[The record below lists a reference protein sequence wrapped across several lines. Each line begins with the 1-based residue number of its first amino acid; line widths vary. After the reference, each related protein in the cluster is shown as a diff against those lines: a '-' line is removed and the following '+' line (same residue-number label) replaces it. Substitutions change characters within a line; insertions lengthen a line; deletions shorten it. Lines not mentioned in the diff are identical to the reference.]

1 MNDDT
6 SERFDNIVKNVSD
19 EDRKKIISRVEEMD
33 LPDLEG
39 NEIVDD
45 TVIPPQG
52 SNSFKMESSHD
63 VLQSSAF
70 RALMRKEMDNFTF
83 FEKFLFHLQTI
94 FLRKNQQELFRSH
107 YLHQLEQEVSA
118 AGNYA
123 NFETKVLT
131 SRFANELF
139 ELYKGILPIKAPLDL
154 IWKDKKA
161 LHALITDFLDQG
173 GASVKRNLEDFVPV
187 EQLLDI
193 FVENNNSDEAVRR
206 HILRSVKGYTDS
218 LSSIRMKE
226 IRSEILPFFYLH
238 KLASYPFAEVFKM
251 FGVSPSQIMDSSNPP
266 SFKPSVPLSILLD
279 YLMKLDIAL
288 TWASH
293 LEVSESAMRYL
304 YKTYRLKEKGADSS
318 TAQSSDLASQ
328 VGDDVKNFQDA
339 LTKINRTNS
348 RIPVTKL
355 IQIFTQNP
363 IYTVAQLTPRL
374 DVRQFYSDTFKSIAI
389 AELDDVLIQ
398 MRIAY
403 FKRMLV
409 KFFHKTGY
417 TSVEFYA
424 NNFNSQ
430 WQNLVLP
437 QFRHA
442 RSFEVTY
449 NFLYQWIPAKMHN
462 IFALLISN
470 VLSKSA
476 ALQIQMEEYKI
487 SLDLVEDKI
496 KKFDKSLSFDAE
508 AGKMLTGYK
517 NSLNGSTIKRVK
529 EITTFITA
537 KDSEALSLV
546 ESAMHVLE
554 NLSNFLKNKIIDGS
568 SDTLKPIIASV
579 YSSISRTQSLQE
591 VLKNRWEDISIFLG
605 IMKEVIRYEK
615 DGVAMHELTFKKPE
629 GGGE

>member
-1 MNDDT
+1 MDDDT
-6 SERFDNIVKNVSD
+6 SERFDDIVKNVSD
-19 EDRKKIISRVEEMD
+19 EDRKKIITRVEEMD

-45 TVIPPQG
+45 TVSPK
-52 SNSFKMESSHD
+52 SSSSFKVESSYD
-63 VLQSSAF
+63 ILQSSAF

-83 FEKFLFHLQTI
+83 FEKFIFHVQTI

-123 NFETKVLT
+123 NFETRVLT
-131 SRFANELF
+131 ARFANELF
-139 ELYKGILPIKAPLDL
+139 ELYKIILPLKAPLDL

-226 IRSEILPFFYLH
+226 IRGEILPFFYLH
-238 KLASYPFAEVFKM
+238 KLVSYPFAEVFKM
-251 FGVSPSQIMDSSNPP
+251 FGVSLNQIMDNNTTP
-266 SFKPSVPLSILLD
+266 SFKSSVPLSILLD

-293 LEVSESAMRYL
+293 LDVTESAMRYL
-304 YKTYRLKEKGADSS
+304 YKTYRLQERGTENASN
-318 TAQSSDLASQ
+318 QSFDLASQ
-328 VGDDVKNFQDA
+328 VGDDVKTFQDA
-339 LTKINRTNS
+339 LTRINRTNS

-363 IYTVAQLTPRL
+363 VYTVAQLSPRL

-409 KFFHKTGY
+409 KFFHKTGF

-424 NNFNSQ
+424 NNFNAQ

-442 RSFEVTY
+442 RSFEVMY
-449 NFLYQWIPAKMHN
+449 NFLYQWIPARMHN

-476 ALQIQMEEYKI
+476 ALQIQMEEFKI

-508 AGKMLTGYK
+508 AGKMLNGYK
-517 NSLNGSTIKRVK
+517 NSLNSSTIKRVK
-529 EITTFITA
+529 EITTFISA
-537 KDSEALSLV
+537 KDSEALSLI
-546 ESAMHVLE
+546 ESAIHVLE
-554 NLSNFLKNKIIDGS
+554 NLSNFLKNKVIDGA

-579 YSSISRTQSLQE
+579 YSSISRSQSLQE
-591 VLKNRWEDISIFLG
+591 VLKNRWEDISIFIS

-615 DGVAMHELTFKKPE
+615 DGVTMNELTFNNPE
-629 GGGE
+629 GGAK